1 MLLNGLNWENNAFLD
16 SFFNFSPREQKKCYS
31 FSADVFWI
39 PPTFSPLTSLHY
51 SRFGSLRLPRGAVT
65 SSARPPQR
73 GPRPSL
79 RTPQPFA
86 PDSTTLRSFRSVSFV
101 PKSRS
106 VSKKVFENEHFFCS
120 LVGKK
125 KRIKELL
132 LFFIVFSATFK
143 KRVFFIC
150 FVTVF

>member
-1 MLLNGLNWENNAFLD
+1 MLLNGLNWENNAFFD

-51 SRFGSLRLPRGAVT
+51 SRFGSLRLPREAVT

-79 RTPQPFA
+79 RTPQPSLQTPRPFA
-86 PDSTTLRSFRSVSFV
+86 PFVPFRSFRKVVRYPKKSLRTSIFSVLS
-101 PKSRS
+101 
-106 VSKKVFENEHFFCS
+106 SKKKGINE
-120 LVGKK
+120 
-125 KRIKELL
+125 RL
-132 LFFIVFSATFK
+132 LFCVDFLKSLS
-143 KRVFFIC
+143 
-150 FVTVF
+150 

>member
-51 SRFGSLRLPRGAVT
+51 SRCGSLRLPRGAVT

-79 RTPQPFA
+79 RTPQPSLQTPRPFA
-86 PDSTTLRSFRSVSFV
+86 PDSATFRSFHFVPFV
-101 PKSRS
+101 PKSLS
-106 VSKKVFENEHFFCS
+106 GSKKVRENQTFFLFS
-120 LVGKK
+120 RKK
-125 KRIKELL
+125 KSCREC
-132 LFFIVFSATFK
+132 IVF
-143 KRVFFIC
+143 
-150 FVTVF
+150 

>member
-1 MLLNGLNWENNAFLD
+1 MLLNGLNWENNAFFD

-125 KRIKELL
+125 KKNQRTLIILL
-132 LFFIVFSATFK
+132 LLIHSLF
-143 KRVFFIC
+143 
-150 FVTVF
+150 

>member
-1 MLLNGLNWENNAFLD
+1 MPLNGLNWENNAFSD
-16 SFFNFSPREQKKCYS
+16 SFFNFSPREQKKCS

-79 RTPQPFA
+79 RTPQPSLQTTRPFA
-86 PDSTTLRSFRSVSFV
+86 PFVPFRSFRKVVRYPKKSLRTSIFSVLS
-101 PKSRS
+101 S
-106 VSKKVFENEHFFCS
+106 E
-120 LVGKK
+120 KK
-125 KRIKELL
+125 KNQRTLIN
-132 LFFIVFSATFK
+132 LFFIVIFLPFLCYW
-143 KRVFFIC
+143 IL
-150 FVTVF
+150 